1 MADRIY
7 FRGSRQLAKQL
18 ARRLL
23 LVLTGREADRQN
35 IARGVFLTLGFAAL
49 NSIKQDFLVKSRG
62 GTGADGVKWPPLTK
76 EYLAY
81 GRRFGTGEK
90 AALKKAAGLGKQHR
104 FGTGG
109 NTGLLTAAQQKTWNK
124 IFGSRLARLSLSM
137 PIRAAKTRAAQIAW
151 AELKR
156 QGAQTKL
163 EVFGNRQVDMLRDT
177 GVLFNSLSP
186 GQLDNPGPNATY
198 SPPSGDGGS
207 DQIFQLQSAGVI
219 VGTNVAYASA
229 HQDGKRP
236 FLPKDQ
242 VPESWEQ
249 DWLDAGTQ
257 ALAVGARMMYEGA
270 A

>member
-1 MADRIY
+1 MSNRIY
-7 FRGSRQLAKQL
+7 FRGSRQLARQL
-18 ARRLL
+18 AQRL
-23 LVLTGREADRQN
+23 VSMLTGREADRQN
-35 IARGVFLTLGFAAL
+35 IARGVFLTLGFSAL

-62 GTGADGVKWPPLTK
+62 GTGVDGVKWKPLSK

-109 NTGLLTAAQQKTWNK
+109 NTGLLTADQQKTWTK

-137 PIRAAKTRAAQIAW
+137 PIGEAKARAAQIAW

-156 QGAQTKL
+156 QGARTKL
-163 EVFGNRQVDMLRDT
+163 EVFGNRQVDIGRDT
-177 GVLFNSLSP
+177 GVMFNSLSP

-198 SPPSGDGGS
+198 TPPTGDGGS
-207 DQIFQLQSAGVI
+207 DQIFQLQTAGII
-219 VGTNVAYASA
+219 VGTNVPYAA
-229 HQDGKRP
+229 PFNALRP
-236 FLPKDQ
+236 FLPSDPI
-242 VPESWEQ
+242 PEQWEQ

-257 ALAVGARMMYEGA
+257 ALEVGARMLYEGA